1 MKHVLLL
8 AVALMAVVVLTPAAF
23 AQPPDGP
30 SRPPRPPRPAGPL
43 MEQLAGM
50 GEADIRSLVETVRM
64 VKLSR
69 ELGLTDEQ
77 TVVLVRQYNEAKESG
92 AKLQKERM
100 ELARELRELVGAKAP
115 DADIEQKLK
124 QLVAKDRESVAMRLD
139 AFEKAGAPLTP
150 SQRAK
155 LYLFLGDF
163 DKRMRGLIETAR
175 KQFREQRGENVR
187 EMLRRE
193 GGPRRSG
200 ADSRAGREHDPQKG
214 ARPLPEQ
221 APRPETPPA
230 EQP

>member
-1 MKHVLLL
+1 MRHALLL
-8 AVALMAVVVLTPAAF
+8 SVALMAAVLLTPAAF

-30 SRPPRPPRPAGPL
+30 PRPPRPPRPAGPL

-77 TVVLVRQYNEAKESG
+77 TVVLVRQYNEAKDRG
-92 AKLQKERM
+92 AKVQKERL
-100 ELARELRELVGAKAP
+100 ELARELRELVGANAP
-115 DADIEQKLK
+115 DGDIEQKLK
-124 QLVAKDRESVAMRLD
+124 QLVAKDREALAMRLD

-150 SQRAK
+150 AQRAK

-175 KQFREQRGENVR
+175 KQFREQRGEHLR
-187 EMLRRE
+187 EMNPRE
-193 GGPRRSG
+193 GGTRRG
-200 ADSRAGREHDPQKG
+200 GVDGRAGRERGPEKG
-214 ARPLPEQ
+214 ARPLPEP
-221 APRPETPPA
+221 APRPETPPS

>member
-115 DADIEQKLK
+115 WGGGGGLNTA
-124 QLVAKDRESVAMRLD
+124 AM
-139 AFEKAGAPLTP
+139 
-150 SQRAK
+150 
-155 LYLFLGDF
+155 
-163 DKRMRGLIETAR
+163 
-175 KQFREQRGENVR
+175 
-187 EMLRRE
+187 
-193 GGPRRSG
+193 
-200 ADSRAGREHDPQKG
+200 
-214 ARPLPEQ
+214 
-221 APRPETPPA
+221 
-230 EQP
+230 